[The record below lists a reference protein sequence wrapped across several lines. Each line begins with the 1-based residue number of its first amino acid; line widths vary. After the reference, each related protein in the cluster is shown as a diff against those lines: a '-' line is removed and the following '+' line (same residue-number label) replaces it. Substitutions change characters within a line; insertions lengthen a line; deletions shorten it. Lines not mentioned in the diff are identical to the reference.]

1 MFFKCD
7 YIGDAIDY
15 IEKHLFEQ
23 LDLDKVAKEIHYSK
37 YHLHRTF
44 RTQVGFPLHGYIQRR
59 RLSEAA
65 KLLVFSKRPILEIAM
80 LAGYESQQAFS
91 SIFKAMYKKTPYQYR
106 KELEYYPLQLAFKME
121 ISKESRVIMD
131 WKKNIHIA
139 EETDVEDWMELV
151 QLAID
156 GFPCLEEVSYR
167 KQLVACIKEKKAY
180 FLKMDGL
187 MIAAMQFDKEVGSI
201 DFFGIHPRYREVE
214 IANAFLEKVME
225 EIEIGKEISTTTFR
239 DGDKADTGHRKL
251 LKKLGFVERELLIEF
266 GYPTQKFI
274 LQQGVHHD

>member
-7 YIGDAIDY
+7 YIGEAIDY
-15 IEKHLFEQ
+15 IEEHLFEQ

-65 KLLVFSKRPILEIAM
+65 KLLVFSKRPILEIAI

-91 SIFKAMYKKTPYQYR
+91 SIFKAMYKKTPRQYR
-106 KELEYYPLQLAFKME
+106 KELVFYPLQLAFKME
-121 ISKESRVIMD
+121 IDNVFKGITD
-131 WKKNIHIA
+131 WKKDIHIA
-139 EETDVEDWMELV
+139 EVTDIEDWMRLV
-151 QLAID
+151 ALAID
-156 GFPCLEEVSYR
+156 GFPYLEEVSYR
-167 KQLVACIKEKKAY
+167 QQLIACIKEKKAY
-180 FLKMDGL
+180 YLKKDNL
-187 MIAAMQFDKEVGSI
+187 MIAAMQFDKETGSI
-201 DFFGIHPRYREVE
+201 DFFGIHPCFREVE
-214 IANAFLEKVME
+214 IANAFLEKLME

-239 DGDKADTGHRKL
+239 DGDKADTGHREL

-274 LQQGVHHD
+274 LQQGVQHD